1 MRVLGTTA
9 LAGGALPDL
18 LLALGTV
25 GARGGGDLELAFNR
39 DAGGGWD
46 GCTGCTGVA
55 CLVARSTSSMYL
67 RTNSVCNCPDFS
79 NASR

>member
-1 MRVLGTTA
+1 MWVLGATA
-9 LAGGALPDL
+9 LAAAGGELPGL
-18 LLALGTV
+18 LLPLGTV
-25 GARGGGDLELAFNR
+25 RADCFNKA
-39 DAGGGWD
+39 AGGGWD

-55 CLVARSTSSMYL
+55 CLLARSTSSMYL